1 MRKRLL
7 LALVA
12 MCVTVSGFALTKGEF
27 VYTPQGRF
35 QITGDNLNANNAFQN
50 MDGWTVI
57 TALDKSLADIFN
69 TNANGYADGFNSV
82 VSVDATETEGM
93 YFKFEPTDASATYVV
108 SYKLKG
114 ASAVSVRKIT
124 TEVSTNLVKIAG
136 NDANVYTYP
145 STEGEVVAN
154 TAEELTENWQTF
166 NYAIQGDGT
175 ARTWFIS
182 FTGMATNIEIA
193 DLQIAPAM
201 QFADLRQRDAML
213 EKLNVYKN
221 CYAWDAALLADMA
234 MDEAITNLQAIGDES
249 GQAELDEQ
257 LATAQEILDEFVK
270 ANMDDYLAGNNGNYF
285 SLLTAKINNKSAQ
298 IGDWTVLP
306 GSRGFGSVGSYPDV
320 GHYQQVTGFHLLS
333 LVDNDGGEVGIDR
346 DV

>member
-35 QITGDNLNANNAFQN
+35 QITGDNLNANNAFQS

-257 LATAQEILDEFVK
+257 LATAQ
-270 ANMDDYLAGNNGNYF
+270 
-285 SLLTAKINNKSAQ
+285 
-298 IGDWTVLP
+298 
-306 GSRGFGSVGSYPDV
+306 
-320 GHYQQVTGFHLLS
+320 
-333 LVDNDGGEVGIDR
+333 
-346 DV
+346 